1 MKKILTLVSLSFILV
16 LAACGGNDNEGAT
29 ANDDNTI
36 VVGASSVPHGEIL
49 EEAEPLLEEEGIELE
64 IEPYEDFVLPNDD
77 LDSGEIDANFFQHIP
92 YLEQTNEDSGYNLV
106 NIGGIHIEPMG
117 VYSQGFDSVDDVP
130 DGTEV
135 VLSNSVA
142 DHGRVLS
149 LFEEEGLIELD
160 DSVDPDEATIDDI
173 DENPHNLEFTADN
186 EAGFLP
192 DIYESEEDA
201 LVVINTN
208 YAIEAGLDPQTD
220 TLFKEEDDSPY
231 VNVVAVDEED
241 EDNEALNTLVDVLHS
256 DEIVDF
262 IEEEYDG
269 AVVPVSE

>member
-1 MKKILTLVSLSFILV
+1 
-16 LAACGGNDNEGAT
+16 
-29 ANDDNTI
+29 
-36 VVGASSVPHGEIL
+36 
-49 EEAEPLLEEEGIELE
+49 
-64 IEPYEDFVLPNDD
+64 
-77 LDSGEIDANFFQHIP
+77 
-92 YLEQTNEDSGYNLV
+92 
-106 NIGGIHIEPMG
+106 
-117 VYSQGFDSVDDVP
+117 
-130 DGTEV
+130 
-135 VLSNSVA
+135 
-142 DHGRVLS
+142 
-149 LFEEEGLIELD
+149 
-160 DSVDPDEATIDDI
+160 ATIDDI

-262 IEEEYDG
+262 IEER
-269 AVVPVSE
+269 SEEHTSEL

>member
-29 ANDDNTI
+29 ANDDDTI